1 MSIEVLKPGLLTTL
15 QDGGRHGLQH
25 LGIGH
30 AGAMDSNALRLANYL
45 VGNAADAVAFEITL
59 QGPRLRFKTPALI
72 ALTGADIDA
81 SVEKYPLPS
90 WRPILLRAGSELVLG
105 GMRSGAR
112 SYLAVAGGI
121 NVKSV
126 LGSGSAD
133 INAALGPPSLQ
144 ADTCLNCNP
153 EHRDRY
159 KRLWSALDAGTSKY
173 HAASWWIDP
182 APWFDADPNT
192 IVHTM
197 RGAHFAQLD
206 DESQHAFFAA
216 EFRISS
222 ESNRVGYRLQGP
234 KLKLAAPLELVSEGL
249 SAGTVQLPPSGNAI
263 VLMAEHPTT
272 GGYPRIG
279 HVASTDLAKLA
290 QARPGQPLRF
300 AEIDLAEAQTRY
312 LAQQA
317 EIERL
322 RLAIADRL
330 HD

>member
-121 NVKSV
+121 DVTSV

-133 INAALGPPSLQ
+133 INAALGPPALH

-159 KRLWSALDAGTSKY
+159 KRLWRALDAGTSKY

-192 IVHTM
+192 IVHTPCV
-197 RGAHFAQLD
+197 A
-206 DESQHAFFAA
+206 
-216 EFRISS
+216 RISRNS
-222 ESNRVGYRLQGP
+222 MTNRNAPFSLLNFVS
-234 KLKLAAPLELVSEGL
+234 AANRIASV
-249 SAGTVQLPPSGNAI
+249 I
-263 VLMAEHPTT
+263 VC
-272 GGYPRIG
+272 
-279 HVASTDLAKLA
+279 K
-290 QARPGQPLRF
+290 AR
-300 AEIDLAEAQTRY
+300 A
-312 LAQQA
+312 
-317 EIERL
+317 
-322 RLAIADRL
+322 
-330 HD
+330 

>member
-1 MSIEVLKPGLLTTL
+1 MSIEVLKSGLLSTL

-25 LGIGH
+25 LGVGH
-30 AGAMDSNALRLANYL
+30 AGAMDKNALRLANYL
-45 VGNAADAVAFEITL
+45 VGNAANAVAMEITL
-59 QGPRLRFKTPALI
+59 QGPRLRFETPALI

-81 SVEKYPLPS
+81 RIHQNPIPL
-90 WRPILLRAGSELVLG
+90 WRPIVLRAGSELVLG
-105 GMRSGAR
+105 GMRIGAR

-121 NVKSV
+121 EVARM
-126 LGSGSAD
+126 LGSGSTD

-144 ADTCLNCNP
+144 VGMRLNCNP

-159 KRLWSALDAGTSKY
+159 IRLWSALDVGAEKY

-182 APWFDADPNT
+182 APWFDADPNI

-206 DESQHAFFAA
+206 DESQRVFFAD
-216 EFRISS
+216 EFRIGN

-234 KLKLAAPLELVSEGL
+234 HLKLAAPLELISEGL

-279 HVASTDLAKLA
+279 HVASADLAKLA
-290 QARPGQPLRF
+290 QARPGQSLRF
-300 AEIDLAEAQTRY
+300 TEIDLVEAQTRY

>member
-1 MSIEVLKPGLLTTL
+1 MSIEVLKPGLLSTL

-25 LGIGH
+25 LGVGH
-30 AGAMDSNALRLANYL
+30 AGAMDANALRLANYL
-45 VGNAADAVAFEITL
+45 VDNPADAVALEITL
-59 QGPRLRFKTPALI
+59 QGPRLRFATPALI

-81 SVEKYPLPS
+81 SVDQQSVPL
-90 WRPILLRAGSELVLG
+90 WRPVVLRAGSELMLG
-105 GMRSGAR
+105 GMPRGAR
-112 SYLAVAGGI
+112 SYLSIAGGI
-121 NVKSV
+121 DVACV
-126 LGSGSAD
+126 LGSGSTD
-133 INAALGPPSLQ
+133 INAALGPPALRTGTRL
-144 ADTCLNCNP
+144 ACKP

-159 KRLWSALDAGTSKY
+159 QRLWRALDAGAEKY

-182 APWFDADPNT
+182 APWFDADPNI

-206 DESQHAFFAA
+206 DESQRAFFAD
-216 EFRISS
+216 EFRIGN

-234 KLKLAAPLELVSEGL
+234 HLKLATPLELISEGL
-249 SAGTVQLPPSGNAI
+249 SVGTVQLPPSGNAI

-290 QARPGQPLRF
+290 QARPGQTLRF
-300 AEIDLAEAQTRY
+300 VEIDLAEAQTRY

-322 RLAIADRL
+322 RMAIADHL